1 MSRRLRAAGRLVKFS
16 VDFFQ
21 ELSASIVQAAGGR
34 NRFMSQPMQSTNNVG
49 GNPRAGYMQMMY
61 DIPDG
66 VALIVE
72 TDVPTAR
79 YWSLH
84 VGDPWWQTTDYAHHH
99 SSVNGHQARIDSDGK
114 VRIVLARSDPG
125 VPNWIDTVDNTTG
138 IALWRWYLAER
149 HPVPSVREVPV
160 ERVREFLPA
169 ETPHVAPEERRAAI
183 AARAAAVLR
192 RFHF

>member
-1 MSRRLRAAGRLVKFS
+1 
-16 VDFFQ
+16 
-21 ELSASIVQAAGGR
+21 
-34 NRFMSQPMQSTNNVG
+34 VG

-84 VGDPWWQTTDYAHHH
+84 VGDPWWQTTDYVHHH
-99 SSVNGHQARIDSDGK
+99 SSVNGHQARLDSDGK

-149 HPVPSVREVPV
+149 HPVPYVREVPV
-160 ERVREFLPA
+160 QRVREYLPA
-169 ETPHVAPEERRAAI
+169 ETPRVTPDARRAAI
-183 AARAAAVLR
+183 AERAAAVLR